1 MGRLIKSPQLLC
13 PLLWFT
19 PVETLGE
26 ISLWGVHIEIDSKL
40 NTWGG
45 YFSWPFFGRL
55 TIYKR

>member
-1 MGRLIKSPQLLC
+1 MGRLIKKPQLQGS
-13 PLLWFT
+13 LLWFT
-19 PVETLGE
+19 SVETLGE
-26 ISLWGVHIEIDSKL
+26 ISLWGVPIEIKSKL